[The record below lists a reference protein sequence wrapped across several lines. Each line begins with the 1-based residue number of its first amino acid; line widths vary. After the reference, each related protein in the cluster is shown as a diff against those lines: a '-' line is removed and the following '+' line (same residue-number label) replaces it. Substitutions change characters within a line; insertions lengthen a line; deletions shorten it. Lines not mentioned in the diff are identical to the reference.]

1 MIGYFKKSLPTW
13 QFAQETHNYVETNST
28 LPPVSCG
35 LELRLLSC
43 MSAEAGGTAVWF
55 LFSDQWRSSSDVLN
69 ILTWTHWCCVKQQK
83 MDTVTLDHRSIWSE
97 SCFQSSLPSAAKPFF
112 PLPAALCIQMRQ
124 SRHGIC
130 LFLFK
135 ILFYIWVLL
144 NKLPQNWLDLL
155 THLTLHDCE
164 SLLSFWNQDCWAC
177 RHSALVITP
186 SLSRLRPRN
195 TDRAVSLSL
204 AVNSRTSE
212 FWGK

>member
-1 MIGYFKKSLPTW
+1 MLCEATKNGHRYFGPQKHLKWILLPVVSSL
-13 QFAQETHNYVETNST
+13 
-28 LPPVSCG
+28 
-35 LELRLLSC
+35 
-43 MSAEAGGTAVWF
+43 
-55 LFSDQWRSSSDVLN
+55 SSQ
-69 ILTWTHWCCVKQQK
+69 T
-83 MDTVTLDHRSIWSE
+83 
-97 SCFQSSLPSAAKPFF
+97 FLPSASCT
-112 PLPAALCIQMRQ
+112 LHTDETWTPARLSSQ

-195 TDRAVSLSL
+195 THRAVSLSL